1 MIIFVKLT
9 IPQQTL
15 QINTNQHWSFTF
27 DVMCDILN
35 IFVCINVLT
44 LFNEPYMN
52 SKTSTEPVS
61 TDTIARLQ
69 QEIAKVIV
77 GQDALIERLIIAL
90 LCQSHVLIEGIP
102 GLAKTLTVTTLAQAL
117 GLSFSRVQFTPD
129 LLPGDLTG
137 TQIYN
142 PATRQFDI
150 QKGPIFAN
158 LVLAD
163 EINRSPAKVQSALLE
178 AMQEKQ
184 VTLGKEINVLP
195 SPFLVLATQNPIEQE
210 GTYPLPEAQVDR
222 FMFKLKVTYP
232 SFDEEL
238 EVMRRVSQ
246 PKSAASVINAVVSIE
261 ELDNLCQQ
269 VSQVYIAPA
278 LEKYIVHLVSATRFP
293 SQYDLPIT
301 DLIRFGASPRGSINL
316 SLSAKASALMQGRD
330 HVQPEDIRRLAPDV
344 LRHRIALS
352 YKAEAQ
358 GLTSEQLI
366 EQILAQ
372 VAIPND

>member
-27 DVMCDILN
+27 AVMCDILN

-316 SLSAKASALMQGRD
+316 SFSAKASALMQGRD

>member
-27 DVMCDILN
+27 AVMCDILN

-316 SLSAKASALMQGRD
+316 SLSAKPSALMQGRD

>member
-1 MIIFVKLT
+1 
-9 IPQQTL
+9 
-15 QINTNQHWSFTF
+15 
-27 DVMCDILN
+27 
-35 IFVCINVLT
+35 
-44 LFNEPYMN
+44 
-52 SKTSTEPVS
+52 
-61 TDTIARLQ
+61 
-69 QEIAKVIV
+69 
-77 GQDALIERLIIAL
+77 
-90 LCQSHVLIEGIP
+90 
-102 GLAKTLTVTTLAQAL
+102 
-117 GLSFSRVQFTPD
+117 
-129 LLPGDLTG
+129 
-137 TQIYN
+137 
-142 PATRQFDI
+142 
-150 QKGPIFAN
+150 
-158 LVLAD
+158 
-163 EINRSPAKVQSALLE
+163 
-178 AMQEKQ
+178 
-184 VTLGKEINVLP
+184 
-195 SPFLVLATQNPIEQE
+195 
-210 GTYPLPEAQVDR
+210 
-222 FMFKLKVTYP
+222 MFKLKVTYP